1 MSQAIAGTF
10 TTVTLAIAGQVSADL
25 LIPRGPTQAK
35 LTLTGLD
42 ASNTVRTRK
51 RTSPGAAWTNQTTF
65 NADQNGT
72 AVTVVE
78 GEQWSLEVVAV
89 QTMRDIR
96 YKFTVES

>member
-10 TTVTLAIAGQVSADL
+10 TTVTLAIPGQVSADL

-42 ASNTVRTRK
+42 ASNTVRSRK
-51 RTSPGAAWTNQTTF
+51 RTTPGGAWVNQTTF

-72 AVTVVE
+72 AVTVAE
-78 GEQWSLEVVAV
+78 GEQWSLEVVTV

-96 YKFTVES
+96 YKLSIEA

>member
-10 TTVTLAIAGQVSADL
+10 VTVTIAVPGAVSADL

-51 RTSPGAAWTNQTTF
+51 RTSPGAAWSNQTTF
-65 NADQNGT
+65 NSDQNGT
-72 AVTVVE
+72 AVTVAE
-78 GEQWSLEVVAV
+78 GEQWSLELVAV
-89 QTMRDIR
+89 QTMRSIG
-96 YKFTVES
+96 YKFSVES